1 MARKRASKKRV
12 DYRKGG
18 RVSVRT
24 GGRQFGELDAIMTG
38 RGGKKIPKQKNP
50 TTPKPSNEE
59 VVKRG
64 QIDQS
69 KIGTPSA
76 EESARLDALNKVQSG
91 AVQGVNEQVGG
102 IEGTG
107 EAQVQSAPFRNKA
120 RTATKVDKRGR
131 TIQVG
136 ETGRGRMGQYNN
148 PSNLSETVE
157 LTDEQQA
164 EVDKVNAEAEQ
175 AAKDRAA
182 AEAADPTKNDPA
194 RELMGRVGTEDNPT
208 YTPTKPDVSKL
219 NVGAVTEQ
227 SSDADKLK
235 AGISTDVQQLATDG
249 TMPQIADP
257 TKVSADRPFA
267 SQGTAGSAA
276 TPDRTD
282 ANTYE
287 ADRIVTF
294 QPATEAA
301 QGEVS
306 KIAEAE
312 GPEFRDRNRVETA
325 RRDALA
331 EEQAMAQK
339 QDFTI
344 SDDAFVDKV
353 TGRVAEV
360 VQTDPAEK
368 QQREVQLGMPAPDG
382 EAAQIINEFGF
393 GNSMK
398 PRLVQGAKAKQAAAD
413 KLASDHDLDPE
424 VANQIMEDVEGFKI
438 EGQSQESLGA
448 VAALPKEALVSTQ
461 MENLVAGMEEGKPP
475 SWARPAIA
483 AVEQM
488 MAQRGLSASSVG
500 RDALFNA
507 IIQSAMPIAQSN
519 ATALQQ
525 RAAQNLSNEQQALI
539 QDRQIAAS
547 FLEKNAAFK
556 QQMELANL
564 TNDQQ
569 MRLANLTSRNQN
581 ESENLSAAQQ
591 TEMANLNARLQTN
604 LTSAKIAADMNQ
616 AQLSVDQQRAVQNAA
631 MVARVDMTKF
641 NAAQQ
646 VELANSKFMQNAT
659 LADFNA
665 RQQSAMQ
672 NATTMATMDLAAADQ
687 QTKLAITNA
696 NNFLQM
702 DMANLNNR
710 QQATILDQQLKQQ
723 RMLSNQAAAN
733 AAKQFNATS
742 KNQTDQF
749 FANMEANMNQFN
761 TSQAN
766 AMEQFNIAES
776 NRMKAI
782 NAQNNLEAQKF
793 NTQMN
798 IQVDQF
804 NANIENQR
812 DIWNAQNAQ
821 AVEQSNIE
829 WRRKANT
836 IDTAAQNA
844 ANQLNAQQAF
854 AISSAE
860 QNFIWQE
867 MRDQSAYLRQAYEN
881 DQQRRTT
888 LYATAI
894 ANETSVSEK
903 SKKTPD
909 QLVSTIDGIINRG
922 RIG

>member
-312 GPEFRDRNRVETA
+312 GPEF
-325 RRDALA
+325 
-331 EEQAMAQK
+331 
-339 QDFTI
+339 
-344 SDDAFVDKV
+344 
-353 TGRVAEV
+353 
-360 VQTDPAEK
+360 
-368 QQREVQLGMPAPDG
+368 
-382 EAAQIINEFGF
+382 
-393 GNSMK
+393 
-398 PRLVQGAKAKQAAAD
+398 
-413 KLASDHDLDPE
+413 
-424 VANQIMEDVEGFKI
+424 
-438 EGQSQESLGA
+438 
-448 VAALPKEALVSTQ
+448 
-461 MENLVAGMEEGKPP
+461 
-475 SWARPAIA
+475 
-483 AVEQM
+483 
-488 MAQRGLSASSVG
+488 
-500 RDALFNA
+500 
-507 IIQSAMPIAQSN
+507 
-519 ATALQQ
+519 
-525 RAAQNLSNEQQALI
+525 
-539 QDRQIAAS
+539 
-547 FLEKNAAFK
+547 
-556 QQMELANL
+556 
-564 TNDQQ
+564 
-569 MRLANLTSRNQN
+569 
-581 ESENLSAAQQ
+581 
-591 TEMANLNARLQTN
+591 
-604 LTSAKIAADMNQ
+604 
-616 AQLSVDQQRAVQNAA
+616 
-631 MVARVDMTKF
+631 
-641 NAAQQ
+641 
-646 VELANSKFMQNAT
+646 
-659 LADFNA
+659 
-665 RQQSAMQ
+665 
-672 NATTMATMDLAAADQ
+672 
-687 QTKLAITNA
+687 
-696 NNFLQM
+696 
-702 DMANLNNR
+702 
-710 QQATILDQQLKQQ
+710 
-723 RMLSNQAAAN
+723 
-733 AAKQFNATS
+733 
-742 KNQTDQF
+742 
-749 FANMEANMNQFN
+749 
-761 TSQAN
+761 
-766 AMEQFNIAES
+766 
-776 NRMKAI
+776 
-782 NAQNNLEAQKF
+782 
-793 NTQMN
+793 
-798 IQVDQF
+798 
-804 NANIENQR
+804 
-812 DIWNAQNAQ
+812 
-821 AVEQSNIE
+821 
-829 WRRKANT
+829 
-836 IDTAAQNA
+836 
-844 ANQLNAQQAF
+844 
-854 AISSAE
+854 
-860 QNFIWQE
+860 
-867 MRDQSAYLRQAYEN
+867 
-881 DQQRRTT
+881 
-888 LYATAI
+888 
-894 ANETSVSEK
+894 
-903 SKKTPD
+903 
-909 QLVSTIDGIINRG
+909 
-922 RIG
+922 